1 MTNNGTENGN
11 CHWAGHVHSGGAG
24 LFEDQV

>member
-1 MTNNGTENGN
+1 MTNNGTENRN
-11 CHWAGHVHSGGAG
+11 CHWAGHVYSGGAG